1 VDLAHLPLFDIGGM
15 RIRQIKQPLGKMTHY
30 GMLVQKFLV
39 IVSLGQHFLARGAA
53 VQRTLIREQ

>member
-1 VDLAHLPLFDIGGM
+1 MPLFDIGGV
-15 RIRQIKQPLGKMTHY
+15 RIRQIKQPLGKMTHN

-53 VQRTLIREQ
+53 V